1 MVNQKGQVVK
11 GSGRYPNANNA
22 AAISKITA
30 RKRSRTYQEAMY
42 DMISVDEESGKDA
55 IISLEKLLDAAAHV
69 ATGKP
74 KAVTCPACNN
84 RFLEAIDVDS
94 KVLVFLLERILGKAT
109 ETKDVNI
116 RSEQIVELLRDESV
130 NARLEIVALD
140 PRERSERQ
148 RTIEAEFARD

>member
-1 MVNQKGQVVK
+1 MGHIVK
-11 GSGRYPNANNA
+11 GSGRHPKANNA
-22 AAISKITA
+22 ATVSKMTA
-30 RKRSRTYQEAMY
+30 VKRSRTYQEAMY
-42 DMISVDEESGKDA
+42 DMISVDEESGKNA
-55 IISLEKLLDAAAHV
+55 ILSLEELLKAAAHV

-74 KAVTCPACNN
+74 KAVTCPACLHQ
-84 RFLEAIDVDS
+84 FLEAIAVDS

-148 RTIEAEFARD
+148 RVIEAEFARD